1 MTALT
6 PELPLDLLGRLYDE
20 EFGLRPTNFS
30 IKPVHI
36 ANGLARNLTGRS
48 YRSTALAQVLRRWI
62 RDQKLGLDIERH
74 PTRGVG
80 QTVGVLDRYP
90 EAFEARRDGV
100 IDTTRVNNLRALGF
114 DVLGADGAVFD
125 DPDKSSYTISNERMI
140 TRDPSDNRCG
150 QFLARLLV
158 GGGDGDAATL
168 LRDLL
173 QRETDPWTVLALPL
187 LELADNREEN
197 PSAEQLQ
204 LAGRAD
210 HLFALGSNGGF
221 DSPTMQNLRD
231 SFDRLARFERHEGS
245 KLNSLRRLVLFGC
258 FAIHVQMCARWSEAS
273 PEAPRPPIVFDMFDG
288 GRPSIRDAS
297 RAALRAAGD
306 AIEGRLSERIR
317 DHFSTFVTSEQDARA
332 VLDEQEQLEPQ
343 TRRKRFTPELVR
355 RFDVHLEA
363 GLSPAETLAE
373 AFLEVG
379 YEATRGHPVGFLT
392 ELGRRAGYLTPW
404 ANQGRGGK
412 LQKRY
417 GITAEFLETLVAA
430 TVEPD
435 EPLDLPEFL
444 EVLRSN
450 YGIVVGRRGDD
461 EVIRANNLNGATFGT
476 PTSIAE
482 EDLRGNVEALRRS
495 ILEIGFAKAYA
506 DGQTV
511 ITAKPEGHALL

>member
-1 MTALT
+1 VSTVAA
-6 PELPLDLLGRLYDE
+6 ELPLDLLGRLYDE

-30 IKPVHI
+30 IKPVHV

-48 YRSTALAQVLRRWI
+48 YRSTALAHVLRRWI

-74 PTRGVG
+74 PTVRVG
-80 QTVGVLDRYP
+80 DTLGILDRYA

-100 IDTTRVNNLRALGF
+100 IDSVRVNNLRSLGF

-125 DPDKSSYTISNERMI
+125 DPDKSSYTLSNERMI

-150 QFLARLLV
+150 QFLSRLLT

-168 LRDLL
+168 LRELL

-187 LELADNREEN
+187 LELADNREELAS
-197 PSAEQLQ
+197 PEQAELI
-204 LAGRAD
+204 ARAE
-210 HLFALGSNGGF
+210 HLFATGNNGF
-221 DSPTMQNLRD
+221 ESPTLRNLRV
-231 SFDRLARFERHEGS
+231 SFDRLARFERFGGS
-245 KLNSLRRLVLFGC
+245 KLNSMRRLVLFGC

-273 PEAPRPPIVFDMFDG
+273 EGAPRPPILFDMFDG
-288 GRPSIRDAS
+288 ARPSIRDAS
-297 RAALRAAGD
+297 KASLRAAGD
-306 AIEGRLSERIR
+306 AIEGRLSERIH
-317 DHFSTFVTSEQDARA
+317 DHFAAFISDESDARA
-332 VLDEQEQLEPQ
+332 ALAEQEELEPQ
-343 TRRKRFTPELVR
+343 TRRKRLTPELAR

-363 GLSPAETLAE
+363 GLPPAESLAE

-379 YEATRGHPVGFLT
+379 YEGFRGHPVGFLT

-430 TVEPD
+430 TVDPD
-435 EPLDLPEFL
+435 EPLDFPEFL
-444 EVLRSN
+444 ERLRSS

-461 EVIRANNLNGATFGT
+461 DAVRANNLNGTSTFGT

-482 EDLRGNVEALRRS
+482 EDLRANVDALRRS

-511 ITAKPEGHALL
+511 ITAKPEGQALL

>member
-1 MTALT
+1 VTPSA

-48 YRSTALAQVLRRWI
+48 YRSTALAQVLRRWV

-74 PTRGVG
+74 PTVTVG
-80 QTVGVLDRYP
+80 DTPGVLDRYP
-90 EAFEARRDGV
+90 DAFEPRRDQV
-100 IDTTRVNNLRALGF
+100 IDSVRVNNLRALGF

-125 DPDKSSYTISNERMI
+125 DPDKSSYTLSNERMI

-150 QFLARLLV
+150 QFLARLLT

-168 LRDLL
+168 LRELL

-187 LELADNREEN
+187 LDLAENREEN
-197 PSAEQLQ
+197 PSPEQIE
-204 LAGRAD
+204 LAARAD
-210 HLFALGSNGGF
+210 HLFETQNGAF
-221 DSPTMQNLRD
+221 QSPTLTHLRE
-231 SFDRLARFERHEGS
+231 SFDRLARFEMHSGS

-258 FAIHVQMCARWSEAS
+258 FAIHVQMCARWSEAATD
-273 PEAPRPPIVFDMFDG
+273 APRPPVVFDMFDG

-306 AIEGRLSERIR
+306 AIEGRLSQRMQE
-317 DHFSTFVTSEQDARA
+317 HFSALATSEQDARA
-332 VLDEQEQLEPQ
+332 ILAEQDELEPQ
-343 TRRKRFTPELVR
+343 TRRKRFTPTLVR

-363 GLSPAETLAE
+363 GLSPAESLAE

-379 YEATRGHPVGFLT
+379 YEASRGHPVGFLT

-444 EVLRSN
+444 EALRAS
-450 YGIVVGRRGDD
+450 YGVVVGRRGDD
-461 EVIRANNLNGATFGT
+461 EIIRTNNLNSTTFGT

-482 EDLRGNVEALRRS
+482 EDLRDNVEALRRS

-511 ITAKPEGHALL
+511 ITAKPEGHAVL